1 MNTPQDVT
9 AFLHERALATEE
21 AMAAHVNHWAET
33 APPELITAMRYSL
46 FAGGKRLRPALALGA
61 AEIVCGDASPAMP
74 VACAIE
80 MIHTYSLIHDD
91 LPAMDDDDL
100 RRGRPTLHRAHGE
113 AMAILAGDALLT
125 NAFEVA
131 AATGNIQIVTELASA
146 AGVCGMVAGQV
157 LDMGAEGRQI
167 ALEDLRTIHRMK
179 TGALIRASV
188 RLGAIAAGAGAEQLD
203 SLTRYGEAIG
213 LTFQIADDI
222 LNVVGEAAAMGKAVG
237 TDAAREKSTYPAMI
251 GLDEARRLGAGGV
264 EAAVAAL
271 DSFGPE
277 AEMFRALARF
287 VMERNR

>member
-1 MNTPQDVT
+1 MNNQQDVT
-9 AFLHERALATEE
+9 AFLHDMALATEE
-21 AMAAHVNHWAET
+21 TMAAHVNCWAET

-61 AEIVCGDASPAMP
+61 AKIVCGDASPAMP

-131 AATGNIQIVTELASA
+131 ATTGNIRIVTELASA

-167 ALEDLRTIHRMK
+167 TLDDLRRIHRMK

-188 RLGAIAAGAGAEQLD
+188 RLGAIAAGAGPEQLD
-203 SLTRYGEAIG
+203 ALTQYGEAIG

-222 LNVVGEAAAMGKAVG
+222 LNVVGEAEAMGKAVG

-264 EAAVAAL
+264 EAAIAAL
-271 DSFGPE
+271 AVFGPE